1 MLTTAAGNLMMQ
13 YIAAICSPAN
23 LATGY
28 CIISEY
34 LASENTLLTA
44 VDMMDQLP
52 KIIKANKNYARS
64 WVPVPPWTDFTLS
77 LSIDSDITL

>member
-34 LASENTLLTA
+34 LASENILLTA
-44 VDMMDQLP
+44 VDMMD
-52 KIIKANKNYARS
+52 
-64 WVPVPPWTDFTLS
+64 
-77 LSIDSDITL
+77 